1 MSTLVS
7 RLDDAGVVELRLERP
22 DQRNAFTSDLLREL
36 RAHLREIADDPSVR
50 AVALLGDGPVFCAGA
65 DLREF
70 ADRSPLP
77 RNEMLARVRLL
88 VEVLRG
94 LLDLEAPSLALVQGA
109 AVGGGWGLAMACD
122 LCWATE
128 DATFSLPE
136 VAKGFRLPRV
146 IVTRL
151 AHIVGPTRAA
161 QLVLGGDRLG
171 ARDATS
177 MGLVTR
183 TCADRE
189 VLHEEG
195 RAFARRLADL
205 PRATVQ
211 AAKDPLR
218 SLHQRG
224 ASPESDYIWNEE

>member
-1 MSTLVS
+1 VSPLVS
-7 RLDDAGVVELRLERP
+7 RTDASGVVELCLERP
-22 DQRNAFTSDLLREL
+22 AQRNAFTSELLREL
-36 RAHLREIADDPSVR
+36 RAHVRDIGDDPSVR
-50 AVALLGDGPVFCAGA
+50 AVLLRGTGPVFCAGA

-70 ADRSPLP
+70 ADRDAHSP
-77 RNEMLARVRLL
+77 NDTLARVRLL
-88 VEVLRG
+88 VDVLRG
-94 LLDLEAPSLALVQGA
+94 LLELEAPTLALVQGA

-128 DATFSLPE
+128 DASFSLPE

-151 AHIVGPTRAA
+151 AHIVGPVRAA
-161 QLVLGGDRLG
+161 QLVLGGDVLT
-171 ARDATS
+171 AADAAA
-177 MGLVTR
+177 MGLVAAR
-183 TCADRE
+183 RPSGEALQAD
-189 VLHEEG
+189 G
-195 RAFARRLADL
+195 RAFAQRLAEL

-218 SLHQRG
+218 NLHQRS

>member
-1 MSTLVS
+1 MSPLVRRS
-7 RLDDAGVVELRLERP
+7 DAAGVVELCLERP
-22 DQRNAFTSDLLREL
+22 ESRNAFTSELLREL
-36 RAHLREIADDPSVR
+36 RAHVRDIGDDPSVR
-50 AVALLGDGPVFCAGA
+50 GVVLLGAGSVFCAGA

-70 ADRSPLP
+70 ADRDPLP
-77 RNEMLARVRLL
+77 RNETLARLRLL
-88 VEVLRG
+88 VEVLHD
-94 LLDLEAPSLALVQGA
+94 LLQLEAPTIALVQGA

-122 LCWATE
+122 VCWATE
-128 DATFSLPE
+128 DTRFSLPE

-151 AHIVGPTRAA
+151 AHIVGPVRAA
-161 QLVLGGDRLG
+161 QLVLGGDVIDTG
-171 ARDATS
+171 AAAS
-177 MGLVTR
+177 MGLVTA
-183 TCADRE
+183 THSSTDA
-189 VLHEEG
+189 LHREG
-195 RAFARRLADL
+195 RDFAQRLAAL